1 MKIDCLL
8 CLFITNKLFP
18 KEAPMKGLTDKQQ
31 EILDFISEFTRQEGM
46 APTIY
51 EISTHFDIKSA
62 TAFAHVRSL
71 QRKGYVNRSSKA
83 RSLTLLNTDRPKH
96 FSLSLSIPILGRIS
110 AGVPLLA
117 EENIERKVTLDPN
130 LLPKGVGGHKLF
142 GLMVHGESMR
152 DLGILDGDIV
162 IAKQTNEASIGDIVI
177 AMVDGG
183 ETTVKSLYLTEG
195 QWELRPANKD
205 FKSRF
210 YPLDK
215 LSIQGVVVALQ
226 ITY

>member
-1 MKIDCLL
+1 
-8 CLFITNKLFP
+8 
-18 KEAPMKGLTDKQQ
+18 MKGLTDKQQ

-51 EISTHFDIKSA
+51 EISTHFEIKSA

-83 RSLTLLNTDRPKH
+83 RSLTLLNAERPKH
-96 FSLSLSIPILGRIS
+96 FSLSLSVPILGRIS
-110 AGVPLLA
+110 AGSPLLA
-117 EENIERKVTLDPN
+117 EENIERKLTLDPN
-130 LLPKGVGGHKLF
+130 FLPKGIGGHKLF
-142 GLMVHGESMR
+142 GLVVHGESMR

-162 IAKQTNEASIGDIVI
+162 IAKQTTEAYIGDIVI
-177 AMVDGG
+177 ALVEDE
-183 ETTVKSLYLTEG
+183 ETTVKSLYITDN

-205 FKSRF
+205 YKSRF

-226 ITY
+226 RSY